1 MTIDNFNAAAPWF
14 DNLSD
19 QGDFFFVQVMQRNK
33 EKNNVSSSGY
43 VIKDYHF
50 FNKETFLSKKE
61 EITTLCKAFNARAYF
76 WINPRNCKEV
86 QYEIIREALEAI
98 ELGTH
103 KLFKCVSRALGR
115 KRCNKYK
122 SKWILDFDTKDWSL
136 INKYLD
142 LVRKCR
148 PNVNKI
154 LYYVPTVNGIH
165 VITLGFDL
173 ERFKQELAIAKLDNI
188 DIHKDNPT
196 ILYYS
201 NE

>member
-1 MTIDNFNAAAPWF
+1 MTIDNFNAVAPWF

-33 EKNNVSSSGY
+33 EKNNVGSSGY

-50 FNKETFLSKKE
+50 FDKETFLSKKE

-76 WINPRNCKEV
+76 WVNPRNCKEV

-173 ERFKQELAIAKLDNI
+173 EQFKQELAIAKLDNI